1 MPRVMSTLAT
11 KRSRGQPVSQPQD
24 RQVAA
29 NRRARFDY
37 DILDTMEAGL
47 VLTGTEIK
55 SIRQGKVDLRDAYA
69 RPAKGEMWL
78 ENAHIAPYVQAGLA
92 NHAPK
97 RSRKLLLH
105 RQEID
110 ELIARIGQKGYTVV
124 PLRMYIKGR
133 VAKVLLGLGRG
144 KRRYQKREAL
154 LQRAVERD
162 MQRDLKDAYR

>member
-1 MPRVMSTLAT
+1 MP
-11 KRSRGQPVSQPQD
+11 QPKD

-37 DILDTMEAGL
+37 DILDTVEAGL

-55 SIRQGKVDLRDAYA
+55 SVRQGKVDLRDAYA
-69 RPAKGEMWL
+69 RPVQGEMWL
-78 ENAHIAPYVQAGLA
+78 ENAHIAAYVQAGVA

-110 ELIARIGQKGYTVV
+110 ELAAKIGQKGYSVV
-124 PLRMYIKGR
+124 PLRLYIKGR

-154 LQRAVERD
+154 MEKAVARDTERE
-162 MQRDLKDAYR
+162 LKGAYR